1 MKIKNTIDFKD
12 ELGTLAQHAN
22 RTLSEVQDMEADL
35 KYVVPGVQQLRQAA
49 KDFAPA
55 PQRNEII
62 RTNPNIKPD
71 DPAADL
77 SVAEYNLRTTL
88 TNLDKAADLIEQRRV
103 AIRNL
108 LASGDEAP
116 KDGARHFL

>member
-1 MKIKNTIDFKD
+1 MKLKNQIDFKD

-22 RTLSEVQDMEADL
+22 RTLSELQEMEADL
-35 KYVVPGVQQLRQAA
+35 KYVVPGVQQLREAA
-49 KDFAPA
+49 KDVTPA

-88 TNLDKAADLIEQRRV
+88 TNLDKAADLIQQRRDV
-103 AIRNL
+103 IRAL
-108 LASGDEAP
+108 LG
-116 KDGARHFL
+116 